1 MSLPSLQ
8 NVALSR
14 EWYIKCVPCVHILGV
29 GAEDASLPLKIWSIR
44 RLVGVVSAVPTN
56 CCSVRQVEAAVCA
69 LLANC
74 CFVRQVV
81 AVVSVFFICVS
92 VLSFCLKTH
101 PNMRVPVI
109 RNVTVNVSQDS
120 RGLQY
125 SWTLDKERTDPH
137 EAFFYL
143 ELVCNAWFTFELAV
157 RSVVSSCFVHTIQGM
172 L

>member
-1 MSLPSLQ
+1 
-8 NVALSR
+8 VKA
-14 EWYIKCVPCVHILGV
+14 
-29 GAEDASLPLKIWSIR
+29 
-44 RLVGVVSAVPTN
+44 VVSA
-56 CCSVRQVEAAVCA
+56 
-69 LLANC
+69 LLAKC
-74 CFVRQVV
+74 CFIRQVV

-109 RNVTVNVSQDS
+109 RNVTVNVNQDS
-120 RGLQY
+120 KGLQY

-157 RSVVSSCFVHTIQGM
+157 RSVVSSRLVHTIHGI
-172 L
+172 LK

>member
-1 MSLPSLQ
+1 MSLCLEDGTLNVLPSLQ
-8 NVALSR
+8 ILS
-14 EWYIKCVPCVHILGV
+14 V
-29 GAEDASLPLKIWSIR
+29 GAGDSALPVKIWSIR
-44 RLVGVVSAVPTN
+44 QVVAVVSALLTN
-56 CCSVRQVEAAVCA
+56 CCSVRQMKAVVSA
-69 LLANC
+69 LLAKC
-74 CFVRQVV
+74 CFIRQVV

-120 RGLQY
+120 KGLQY

-157 RSVVSSCFVHTIQGM
+157 RSVVSSRLVYTIQGI
-172 L
+172 LK

>member
-1 MSLPSLQ
+1 MPSLQ
-8 NVALSR
+8 NVGLSR
-14 EWYIKCVPCVHILGV
+14 GRYIKCLPSLQILSV
-29 GAEDASLPLKIWSIR
+29 GAEESALPIKIWSIR
-44 RLVGVVSAVPTN
+44 LVVAVVSAHPTN
-56 CCSVRQVEAAVCA
+56 CCSVRQVKAVVCA
-69 LLANC
+69 LLAKC
-74 CFVRQVV
+74 CFIRQVV

-109 RNVTVNVSQDS
+109 RNMTVNVSQDS
-120 RGLQY
+120 RRLQY

-157 RSVVSSCFVHTIQGM
+157 RSVVSSRFVHTIQGI
-172 L
+172 LK

>member
-1 MSLPSLQ
+1 LNSFSFTSFP
-8 NVALSR
+8 
-14 EWYIKCVPCVHILGV
+14 
-29 GAEDASLPLKIWSIR
+29 SLPLSFPLLFPLYILIYLDPNKSAKILLLPAS
-44 RLVGVVSAVPTN
+44 S
-56 CCSVRQVEAAVCA
+56 SVAAA
-69 LLANC
+69 
-74 CFVRQVV
+74 RQVV

-109 RNVTVNVSQDS
+109 RNVTVNASQNS
-120 RGLQY
+120 RGLQH

-157 RSVVSSCFVHTIQGM
+157 RSVVSPVLYTLTRNRPSQI
-172 L
+172 